1 MPVFSLLSPYGIGTL
16 GKGAYKFADWLK
28 ASGAAIWQVLPVGPT
43 GYGDSPYQSFSSF
56 AGNPYFIDPD
66 MLCEDGILPEKD
78 LPRKIP
84 EGTAIDYGAL
94 YVSRRKMLRAAYEHS
109 GKRLKGETDEFLS
122 SHPDIRDYAL
132 FMALKD
138 RLGGKCWHD
147 FPKCLVRREK
157 AALEKYK
164 KLLADRT
171 DYYVFEQ
178 YLFFSQWKK
187 LRGYVNSLGI
197 EILGDM
203 PIYVAPD
210 SADVWA
216 NHRSFQLDG
225 DRRPSFV
232 AGVPPDYFS
241 QDGQK
246 WGNPLYD
253 WKYMKNH
260 GYEFFIR
267 RARAASELFDTVR
280 LDHFIGFANY
290 YSVQPDAPD
299 AKNGFWRD
307 GPGKSLFATIEK
319 EVPSLGLV
327 AEDLGIIS
335 DKVIKLLKSTGYPSM
350 RVIQFAFG
358 DDKTNMH
365 LPENVRKNTFYYTGT
380 HDNPTTLSWWNAL
393 SDGDRSRVAE
403 MLGRK
408 RIKAPDTFIKAVMNS
423 RAETAMIP
431 MWDILSLGDGGR
443 VNRPGTTGGN
453 WTWRMEKIPCEPFD
467 LSRG

>member
-138 RLGGKCWHD
+138 RFGGKCWHD